1 MEFISNK
8 YITLPLLGLGTF
20 TMHGEKLFDV
30 IRNALQLG
38 YSLFDTAVKYA
49 NEEELGLALK
59 DANNVL
65 FQTKVHYSQLIGNR
79 RYLRLNKKSVNRSF
93 LLSTSRL
100 GTVPDIYLLHS
111 TFKDYD
117 HYFEKLVKLR
127 EKQKTKAIGVC
138 NISLEELQN
147 LLKKTGLKPDIIQVE
162 VHPYYNNKELID
174 FCKKQEILVEARSP
188 LAHGDILNE
197 WRSNDV
203 LQRIALHYGKTVP
216 QVILRWIT
224 QQNVVA
230 IVRSANKEHLVENI
244 NIFDFSLTDKEI
256 KDIDSLNK
264 NSSFGCVSSKSNI

>member
-65 FQTKVHYSQLIGNR
+65 FQTKVHYSQLIGNW
-79 RYLRLNKKSVNRSF
+79 RYLRLNKKGVNRSF
-93 LLSTSRL
+93 SLSTARL
-100 GTVPDIYLLHS
+100 GAVPDIFFLHS
-111 TFKDYD
+111 TFKDFD
-117 HYFEKLVKLR
+117 HYFEKFVYLR
-127 EKQKTKAIGVC
+127 EKQKTKAVGVC
-138 NISLEELQN
+138 NISIEELQN
-147 LLKKTGLKPDIIQVE
+147 LVKKTGLKPDIIQVE

-174 FCKKQEILVEARSP
+174 FCKNQEILVEARSP

-197 WRSNDV
+197 WQSNDI
-203 LQRIALHYGKTVP
+203 LQKIALHYGKTVS

-230 IVRSANKEHLVENI
+230 IVRTTNKEHLEENI
-244 NIFDFSLTDKEI
+244 NIFDFSLTEKEI

-264 NSSFGCVSSKSNI
+264 NNSFGCVSSKSNL